1 ARDALEAEVAART
14 SALKAT
20 QDELVHAAKMA
31 ALGQMS
37 AAIAHEVNQP
47 LAAIRTY
54 IASARLLIERGAM
67 VEATANLGQID
78 DLVGRMAA
86 LTGELKVF

>member
-1 ARDALEAEVAART
+1 
-14 SALKAT
+14 
-20 QDELVHAAKMA
+20 
-31 ALGQMS
+31 MS

-86 LTGELKVF
+86 LTGELKVFARKSDRRREALPLSRPLGR